1 MTLAFR
7 LYDPSQI
14 EACLNLFDSN
24 CPAFFATEERRDYF
38 DYLSAPPLNYFLGLD
53 GSKVVCAFGYSA
65 ASEEHP
71 SLNWIMVTPAYQR
84 LGAGSAMMGR
94 YIDYLV
100 TNQKQFGSISTS
112 QHAEPYFQRYGAVRI
127 GYEEHGWGD
136 GMHRV
141 EMLLPVADKLQPVG
155 KS

>member
-1 MTLAFR
+1 
-7 LYDPSQI
+7 
-14 EACLNLFDSN
+14 
-24 CPAFFATEERRDYF
+24 
-38 DYLSAPPLNYFLGLD
+38 
-53 GSKVVCAFGYSA
+53 
-65 ASEEHP
+65 
-71 SLNWIMVTPAYQR
+71 MVTPAYQR

-141 EMLLPVADKLQPVG
+141 EMLLPVADKPQPLG